1 MCNRAF
7 LPGGGRGL
15 SDILSRGIS
24 LFFTHHTLSHLMT
37 FEVLHRSL
45 MRFGFLQRRKSAKVT
60 ALAGLGIL
68 LARVQA
74 VLT

>member
-7 LPGGGRGL
+7 LPGGVRGL
-15 SDILSRGIS
+15 SDILSRGIP
-24 LFFTHHTLSHLMT
+24 LFFTRHTLSHLMT
-37 FEVLHRSL
+37 FEVLHRSF
-45 MRFGFLQRRKSAKVT
+45 MRLGFLQRRKSAKVA

-74 VLT
+74 VLA